1 GGLSRRRRLGNPA
14 GVCIHVPPP
23 PPNLIVHVRMAKGQ
37 KVAFEFWRPLWVQ
50 GYLKIAKTTSPY
62 GDASY
67 HLTGVATQP
76 FQESEEAL
84 GE

>member
-1 GGLSRRRRLGNPA
+1 
-14 GVCIHVPPP
+14 
-23 PPNLIVHVRMAKGQ
+23 MAKGQ

>member
-1 GGLSRRRRLGNPA
+1 M
-14 GVCIHVPPP
+14 CIHVPPP